1 MAENKRPSEPR
12 DYKERFEFEV
22 TIDGNIICQRYFRI
36 PGFNPKSVGSYELTE
51 AVRACVAT
59 IDNDL
64 KDKSHVYM
72 ELFAP
77 MVFETEDDMR
87 TFVAKP
93 ENYRFLRPGH
103 GIVVK
108 SNTESDYA
116 SAGDGEVKV
125 LGYKFDDGELSG
137 RMEVPP
143 TMYKFAFKVDG
154 REVCSMLW
162 EGRYPNFIREKIDL
176 SGKAGRFEA
185 EDISSL
191 SFKQYL
197 IYKINRNRRDLI
209 SEIIKRLSTAC
220 SYPDRYVSYITDKD
234 GIIDEWKRNSEA
246 LAWRVY

>member
-1 MAENKRPSEPR
+1 MAETKRPFEPR

-36 PGFNPKSVGSYELTE
+36 QGFNPKSVGSYELTE
-51 AVRACVAT
+51 AVRACVAM

-64 KDKSHVYM
+64 KDKSYAYM

-77 MVFETEDDMR
+77 LIFENEKDMYA
-87 TFVAKP
+87 FVAKP

-108 SNTESDYA
+108 SNNDTDYA
-116 SAGDGEVKV
+116 SVDDGVVKA

-137 RMEVPP
+137 KITVPP
-143 TMYKFAFKVDG
+143 TVYKFAFKVDG
-154 REVCSMLW
+154 REVCSMVW

-176 SGKAGRFEA
+176 SGKAGRFEI

-197 IYKINRNRRDLI
+197 IYRINRNRKDLI
-209 SEIIKRLSTAC
+209 TDIIRRLVNVC
-220 SYPDRYVSYITDKD
+220 SCPDKSMNYIVDKD
-234 GIIDEWKRNSEA
+234 EILGEWKRNSEA